1 MAGVVTDSS
10 SSEGERNDILAGV
23 RSEFA
28 ARLRAAIERKGWT
41 ATEAAR
47 RVSHLLGEKDKFS
60 RAHLWQYLNGKS
72 LPRTRYLR
80 ALSRA
85 LDVRPEDLIP
95 PTSRAIRAARARD
108 LRELAVAD
116 PLRAEPAGI
125 VHVRDY
131 GDGTALVQVSER
143 VPWETALAVMKLL
156 KSPDDGSES
165 TD

>member
-1 MAGVVTDSS
+1 VVTDSS
-10 SSEGERNDILAGV
+10 CRQGERNDVLAGV
-23 RSEFA
+23 KSEFA
-28 ARLRAAIERKGWT
+28 ARLRAAIARKGWT

-47 RVSHLLGEKDKFS
+47 RVSHLLGQKDKFS

-72 LPRTRYLR
+72 LPRTRTLR

-85 LDVRPEDLIP
+85 LDVRPEDLLP
-95 PTSRAIRAARARD
+95 PTSRPGSATRAQD
-108 LRELAVAD
+108 LRLPPATD
-116 PLRAEPAGI
+116 PLRREPAA

-156 KSPDDGSES
+156 KTPDDSS
-165 TD
+165 TMN